1 MTMTQAKINEKL
13 ALEMAMQDVM
23 DNMEELA
30 LDFGF
35 LAGDEGCF
43 EILAIEPAEVPGA
56 AVAETRNA
64 SMHSPFSAEVHPLR
78 RSRRVA

>member
-1 MTMTQAKINEKL
+1 MRDTPLNQQL

-35 LAGDEGCF
+35 AEGDACF
-43 EILAIEPAEVPGA
+43 EILAIEPAEAPEAAIVPS
-56 AVAETRNA
+56 RSA
-64 SMHSPFSAEVHPLR
+64 SFRSPFAAEIHPFWQSCGSAR
-78 RSRRVA
+78 A